1 MNTKAWFLSKT
12 LWFNAVAILAIVIQL
27 FNHYYIIPPEVQ
39 SGILAIINIILRT
52 ISGQPLEWKTS
63 SDGSEEPPHF
73 IPPNPAGFIQRP
85 LILML
90 LSLALFGCLLNA
102 CSTTNPGVPAD
113 WIAPL
118 FSNPA
123 LSAPVT
129 TPVATTKDNPM
140 QTAGKALLAVKS
152 TIVTAATATDALC
165 KAGKISA
172 DKCAQAKTAYEQA
185 KPAYDAA
192 VDSYL
197 LMTSQG
203 GDPGDFGRKLS
214 LVQNLATNLLSL
226 GGAH

>member
-1 MNTKAWFLSKT
+1 MNTKAWYLSKT
-12 LWFNAVAILAIVIQL
+12 LWFNCIAMLALLLQTRYGFVLDVEAQAGLLTVVNILLRAVTNAKLDWE
-27 FNHYYIIPPEVQ
+27 N
-39 SGILAIINIILRT
+39 
-52 ISGQPLEWKTS
+52 K
-63 SDGSEEPPHF
+63 SELGEPPHF
-73 IPPNPAGFIQRP
+73 IPPGSTAGFIQLP

-129 TPVATTKDNPM
+129 PPVATTKDNPM

-152 TIVTAATATDALC
+152 TIVTAATATDAFC

-172 DKCAQAKTAYEQA
+172 DKCAQAKVAYEQA

-214 LVQNLATNLLSL
+214 LTQDLGTNLLNL
-226 GGAH
+226 AGGVH